1 MSIYIFLSTYFSSPS
16 LFSILVTVFGVG
28 KSFLMKINC
37 FLLFSLFCIL
47 GMEAI
52 MSEFFND
59 TTTAFYI
66 ILTVWFADQ
75 YDAIC
80 CHTTLTKRHWLRWV
94 INRIEKLNWR
104 LNLVSLLTQQP
115 TDYLSM
121 RCVNNC
127 LVWMSVSSPIV
138 NIIRIATSDI
148 LVSRKLNNF
157 LKLIS

>member
-1 MSIYIFLSTYFSSPS
+1 MLIVNIFFS
-16 LFSILVTVFGVG
+16 FSHGILINW
-28 KSFLMKINC
+28 SF
-37 FLLFSLFCIL
+37 FLCLAILL

-94 INRIEKLNWR
+94 IRKNNLPFFCALLSSYYAYIYCHMHISYIYTFLCVWFTMSTLNALLYEHTTYSCYVRARKKKFSR
-104 LNLVSLLTQQP
+104 LGGDGKSAV
-115 TDYLSM
+115 M
-121 RCVNNC
+121 
-127 LVWMSVSSPIV
+127 
-138 NIIRIATSDI
+138 
-148 LVSRKLNNF
+148 
-157 LKLIS
+157 